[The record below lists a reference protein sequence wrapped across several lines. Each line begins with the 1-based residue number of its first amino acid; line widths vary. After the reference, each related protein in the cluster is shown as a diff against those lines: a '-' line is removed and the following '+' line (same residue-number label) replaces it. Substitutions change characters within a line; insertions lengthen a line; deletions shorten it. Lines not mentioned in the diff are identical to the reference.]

1 MKAKVLGVVFAL
13 VSVIVSPATARADVV
28 LDWNA
33 IALTA
38 LGSQNPFNQARLLS
52 IVQLS
57 VFEAVNAITG
67 EFRPYLSTVVAPPG
81 ASAEAA
87 AIAAAHMTLKQYAPA
102 TQAAMLDAKRAE
114 FLAAIPDGQAKE
126 DGIDVGEA
134 AAAAMI
140 LLRAADGSAP
150 PGFYNPSPWPTGPGV
165 WQKTATCS
173 PSGGAFYNW
182 PGVAP
187 FGVPS
192 AHDFMLGPPPALDST
207 RYAKDYAEVMRVGSI
222 NSDEIDRPADRANVA
237 KFYAS
242 VSPGGVASSIARQ
255 LAAARGDS
263 LSQNA
268 RALALIPMAIND
280 ALVTSFMTKYH
291 YGLWRPETAIPAG
304 DTDGNDRTVR
314 DLTFKPYV
322 NTPCFPS
329 YPSNHASGTNAGLE
343 VLRRLY
349 GAGGHHLTLVN
360 TNLGM
365 ELHYSELK
373 QISDDVDDARVY
385 GGIHFRFDQE
395 EGGRLGREVATYVV
409 KHNLVR
415 HGHPE

>member
-67 EFRPYLSTVVAPPG
+67 EFRPYLGSVVAAPG

-87 AIAAAHMTLKQYAPA
+87 AIAAAHKALKQYAPA
-102 TQAAMLDAKRAE
+102 SQAAMLDTKLAE
-114 FLAAIPDGQAKE
+114 YLAAIPDGQAKT
-126 DGIDVGEA
+126 DGIAVGEA

-140 LLRAADGSAP
+140 LLRASDGSAP
-150 PGFYNPSPWPTGPGV
+150 PGFFAPGAPDPGV
-165 WQKTATCS
+165 WQAT
-173 PSGGAFYNW
+173 PSCPIPPMPAPQVQSGAFYHW
-182 PGVAP
+182 PGVTP

-192 AHDFMLGPPPALDST
+192 AHDFLLPPPPALDSN
-207 RYAKDYAEVMRVGSI
+207 RYAKDYDEVMRVGGVGSL
-222 NSDEIDRPADRANVA
+222 ERPLDRADVA
-237 KFYAS
+237 RFYAS
-242 VSPGGVASSIARQ
+242 VSPGGVASAAARQ
-255 LAAARGDS
+255 LAAGRGDS

-268 RALALIPMAIND
+268 RSFALIPMAIND
-280 ALVTSFMTKYH
+280 ALIVSFLTKYH
-291 YGLWRPETAIPAG
+291 YVLWRPETAIAAG
-304 DTDGNDRTVR
+304 GVAFT
-314 DLTFKPYV
+314 PYIT
-322 NTPCFPS
+322 TPCFPS

-365 ELHYSELK
+365 ELHYSELN
-373 QISDDVDDARVY
+373 QISNDVDDARVY